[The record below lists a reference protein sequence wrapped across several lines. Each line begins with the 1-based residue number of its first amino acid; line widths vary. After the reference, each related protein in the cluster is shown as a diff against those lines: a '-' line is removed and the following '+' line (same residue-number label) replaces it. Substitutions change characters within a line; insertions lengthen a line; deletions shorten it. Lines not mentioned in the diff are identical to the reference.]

1 METGKL
7 KKMIDAAKMYYQ
19 LDYSQQEIARKLGIS
34 RPTVSRLLQ
43 MAKEEGIVQIRILDP
58 THDNEILA
66 RGLEERYGL
75 RKAVVVSAPQ
85 NEDRIVKKYLGE
97 ATAEYLYDIVRDGDS
112 IGVTWGTTL
121 YEVAVNLQNK
131 HVRNVSIVQ
140 MNGGV
145 SYSET
150 ETYACEIVHLF
161 GKAFNTTPHF
171 LPLPAIVDHMLV
183 KQAIEADRHIR
194 NILDM
199 GKNTNIA
206 VFTVGVPD
214 SDSVVIRA
222 GYFNFEDLQVIYSRA
237 VGDICCRYIDIDG
250 NLCSEEMDR
259 RTIGI
264 DLSEL
269 RRKEESILV
278 AGGPCKVEAVYG
290 ALRGRYPNVLI
301 TDQFTA
307 KTLLER
313 AEGEPEREP
322 GRREPEERAPADRTQ
337 ADRALADRTQAD
349 RTQADRA
356 PSDRAPSDRAPS
368 DRAPADR
375 APADRSSGFRA
386 PEGQA

>member
-1 METGKL
+1 MGTDRL
-7 KKMIDAAKMYYQ
+7 KKMIDAARMYYQ

-43 MAKEEGIVQIRILDP
+43 MAREEGIVQIRILDP
-58 THDNEILA
+58 TRDNEHLA

-75 RKAVVVSAPQ
+75 KKAVVVSAPQ

-97 ATAEYLYDIVRDGDS
+97 AAAEYLYDIVKDGDT

-121 YEVAVNLQNK
+121 HEVAVRLQSR
-131 HVRNVSIVQ
+131 HARGVRIVQ

-150 ETYACEIVHLF
+150 ETYAYEIVHLF

-194 NILDM
+194 KILEL
-199 GKNTNIA
+199 GRNANIA
-206 VFTVGVPD
+206 VYTVGVPD
-214 SDSVVIRA
+214 ADSVVIRA
-222 GYFNFEDLQVIYSRA
+222 GYFNAEDLQVIESRA

-250 NLCSEEMDR
+250 NLCSEELDR

-264 DLSEL
+264 GLAEL
-269 RRKEESILV
+269 RRKEKSILV
-278 AGGPCKVEAVYG
+278 AGGPCKVDAVYG

-301 TDQFTA
+301 TDRFTA
-307 KTLLER
+307 RTLLER
-313 AEGEPEREP
+313 AETGP
-322 GRREPEERAPADRTQ
+322 GARVPDAK
-337 ADRALADRTQAD
+337 
-349 RTQADRA
+349 
-356 PSDRAPSDRAPS
+356 
-368 DRAPADR
+368 
-375 APADRSSGFRA
+375 G
-386 PEGQA
+386 

>member
-1 METGKL
+1 METDKL
-7 KKMIDAAKMYYQ
+7 KKMVDAAKMYYQ
-19 LDYSQQEIARKLGIS
+19 LDYSQQEIAKKLGIS

-43 MAKEEGIVQIRILDP
+43 MAKEEGIVQIKILDP
-58 THDNEILA
+58 TQDNEILA

-75 RKAVVVSAPQ
+75 EKAVVVSAPQ
-85 NEDRIVKKYLGE
+85 NENRIVKKYLGE
-97 ATAEYLYDIVRDGDS
+97 AAAGYLHDIVKDGDS

-121 YEVAVNLQNK
+121 HEVAVNLQSK
-131 HVRNVSIVQ
+131 HVRNVRIVQ

-150 ETYACEIVHLF
+150 DTYAYEIVHLF

-194 NILDM
+194 KILDM

-214 SDSVVIRA
+214 NDSVVIRA
-222 GYFNFEDLQVIYSRA
+222 GYFNFEDLQVVYSRA
-237 VGDICCRYIDIDG
+237 VGDICCRYIDMNG
-250 NLCSEEMDR
+250 NLCSEELDR

-269 RRKEESILV
+269 RRKEKSILV

-290 ALRGRYPNVLI
+290 ALRGKYPNVLI

-313 AEGEPEREP
+313 EPDGEPDAGEAGQQAERVPAGRPPAERQPVVDRGP
-322 GRREPEERAPADRTQ
+322 GE
-337 ADRALADRTQAD
+337 
-349 RTQADRA
+349 
-356 PSDRAPSDRAPS
+356 
-368 DRAPADR
+368 
-375 APADRSSGFRA
+375 
-386 PEGQA
+386 